1 MSVRRDRR
9 TRHHP
14 SSKILDVNHLFS
26 LRTKDKTFNSTEEL
40 LSSVSSIDSK
50 LSSTIDRI
58 FEQKTL
64 EEIVKSANNAVDKY
78 GVADLAAI
86 SLDII
91 QFKYDKFPLVDN
103 YKEVY
108 AIFHD
113 MNIEIDPLIK
123 SYYVAP
129 SYIHDDSLVS
139 YICVDIVK

>member
-40 LSSVSSIDSK
+40 LSSVSYIDSK
-50 LSSTIDRI
+50 LSSTLDRI

-64 EEIVKSANNAVDKY
+64 EEIVKSANNA
-78 GVADLAAI
+78 L
-86 SLDII
+86 SLIII

-108 AIFHD
+108 AIFND
-113 MNIEIDPLIK
+113 MNIEIDPLTK

-139 YICVDIVK
+139 YICVYTHC

>member
-26 LRTKDKTFNSTEEL
+26 LRTKDKRFNSTEEL
-40 LSSVSSIDSK
+40 LSSIDSK
-50 LSSTIDRI
+50 ISSTIDRI

-64 EEIVKSANNAVDKY
+64 EEIVKSANNA
-78 GVADLAAI
+78 L
-86 SLDII
+86 SLIII

-113 MNIEIDPLIK
+113 MNIEIDPLTK

-129 SYIHDDSLVS
+129 SYIHGDSLVS
-139 YICVDIVK
+139 YICVYIVK

>member
-9 TRHHP
+9 SRHHP

-40 LSSVSSIDSK
+40 LSSIVDCKI
-50 LSSTIDRI
+50 SSTIDRI

-64 EEIVKSANNAVDKY
+64 EEIVKSANNA
-78 GVADLAAI
+78 L
-86 SLDII
+86 SLIII

-113 MNIEIDPLIK
+113 MNIEIDPLTK

-129 SYIHDDSLVS
+129 SYWLVTF
-139 YICVDIVK
+139 VHTLLNKLR

>member
-50 LSSTIDRI
+50 LSSTLDRI
-58 FEQKTL
+58 FEQKKL
-64 EEIVKSANNAVDKY
+64 EEIVKSANNA
-78 GVADLAAI
+78 L
-86 SLDII
+86 SLIII

-108 AIFHD
+108 TIFHD
-113 MNIEIDPLIK
+113 MNIEIDPLTK

-139 YICVDIVK
+139 YICVTTHR

>member
-1 MSVRRDRR
+1 M
-9 TRHHP
+9 
-14 SSKILDVNHLFS
+14 
-26 LRTKDKTFNSTEEL
+26 RTKDKTFNSTEEL
-40 LSSVSSIDSK
+40 LSSIVDGKI
-50 LSSTIDRI
+50 SSTIDRI

-64 EEIVKSANNAVDKY
+64 EEIVKSANNA
-78 GVADLAAI
+78 L
-86 SLDII
+86 SLIII

-113 MNIEIDPLIK
+113 MNIEIDPLTK

-139 YICVDIVK
+139 YICIYIVK

>member
-1 MSVRRDRR
+1 MSVRRDLR

-50 LSSTIDRI
+50 LSSTLDRI

-64 EEIVKSANNAVDKY
+64 EDISTSANNA
-78 GVADLAAI
+78 L
-86 SLDII
+86 SLIII

-113 MNIEIDPLIK
+113 MNIEIDPLTK

-129 SYIHDDSLVS
+129 SYIDDDSLVS
-139 YICVDIVK
+139 YICVHIVK

>member
-26 LRTKDKTFNSTEEL
+26 LRTKDKRFNSTEEL
-40 LSSVSSIDSK
+40 LSSIDGK
-50 LSSTIDRI
+50 ISSTIDRI

-64 EEIVKSANNAVDKY
+64 EEIVKSANNA
-78 GVADLAAI
+78 L
-86 SLDII
+86 SLIII

-113 MNIEIDPLIK
+113 MNIEIDPLTK

-139 YICVDIVK
+139 YICVYIVK

>member
-40 LSSVSSIDSK
+40 LSSIVDGKI
-50 LSSTIDRI
+50 SSTIDRI

-64 EEIVKSANNAVDKY
+64 EEIVKSANNA
-78 GVADLAAI
+78 L
-86 SLDII
+86 SLIII

-103 YKEVY
+103 YKEIY

-113 MNIEIDPLIK
+113 MNIEIDPLTK

-139 YICVDIVK
+139 YICAHIVK

>member
-50 LSSTIDRI
+50 LSSTLDRI
-58 FEQKTL
+58 FEQKKL
-64 EEIVKSANNAVDKY
+64 EEIVKSANNA
-78 GVADLAAI
+78 L
-86 SLDII
+86 SLIII

-108 AIFHD
+108 AIFND
-113 MNIEIDPLIK
+113 MNIEIDPLTK

-139 YICVDIVK
+139 YICVTTHR

>member
-1 MSVRRDRR
+1 MSVIRDRR
-9 TRHHP
+9 TIPHP

-40 LSSVSSIDSK
+40 LSSIVDGKI
-50 LSSTIDRI
+50 SSTIDRI

-64 EEIVKSANNAVDKY
+64 EEIVKSANNA
-78 GVADLAAI
+78 L
-86 SLDII
+86 SLIII
-91 QFKYDKFPLVDN
+91 QFNYDKFPLVDN

-113 MNIEIDPLIK
+113 MNNEIDPLTK

-139 YICVDIVK
+139 YICIYIVK

>member
-50 LSSTIDRI
+50 LSSTLDRI

-64 EEIVKSANNAVDKY
+64 EDISTSANNA
-78 GVADLAAI
+78 L
-86 SLDII
+86 SLIII

-113 MNIEIDPLIK
+113 MNIEIDPLTK

-129 SYIHDDSLVS
+129 SYIYDDSLVS
-139 YICVDIVK
+139 YICVHIVK

>member
-50 LSSTIDRI
+50 LSSTLDRI

-64 EEIVKSANNAVDKY
+64 EDISTSANNA
-78 GVADLAAI
+78 L
-86 SLDII
+86 SLIII

-113 MNIEIDPLIK
+113 MNIENDPLTK

-139 YICVDIVK
+139 YICVHIVK

>member
-9 TRHHP
+9 
-14 SSKILDVNHLFS
+14 NHLFS
-26 LRTKDKTFNSTEEL
+26 LRTKVKTFNSTEEL

-50 LSSTIDRI
+50 LSSTLDRI

-64 EEIVKSANNAVDKY
+64 EDISTSANNA
-78 GVADLAAI
+78 L
-86 SLDII
+86 SLIII

-113 MNIEIDPLIK
+113 MNIENDPLTK

-139 YICVDIVK
+139 YICVHIVK

>member
-1 MSVRRDRR
+1 M
-9 TRHHP
+9 TKNYTA
-14 SSKILDVNHLFS
+14 SKILDVNHLFS

-40 LSSVSSIDSK
+40 LNSVDGKI
-50 LSSTIDRI
+50 SSTIDRI

-64 EEIVKSANNAVDKY
+64 EEIVKSANNA
-78 GVADLAAI
+78 L
-86 SLDII
+86 SII

-113 MNIEIDPLIK
+113 MNIEIDPLTK

-129 SYIHDDSLVS
+129 NYIHDDSLVS
-139 YICVDIVK
+139 YICIHIVK

>member
-26 LRTKDKTFNSTEEL
+26 LRTKDKSFNSTEEL
-40 LSSVSSIDSK
+40 LSSIDGK
-50 LSSTIDRI
+50 ISSTIDRI

-64 EEIVKSANNAVDKY
+64 EEIVKSANNA
-78 GVADLAAI
+78 L
-86 SLDII
+86 SLIII

-113 MNIEIDPLIK
+113 MNIEIDPLTK

-139 YICVDIVK
+139 YICVSTQICVHNNTLLNKLR